1 MPDTSYFVVEAK
13 LSGKK
18 GYEKVVVLV
27 DGDRGISIDTC
38 AKITRSLSEELDALN
53 MFEGSYTLEV
63 SSPGVDYPLKS
74 ERQYVKNLGRLLN
87 IDLANGNS
95 VKGDLMKADHSGI
108 TLNMTKGKKQEKEEL
123 FIPYSDIKKS
133 KVLVTFK

>member
-1 MPDTSYFVVEAK
+1 MPDASYYVVEAK

-18 GYEKVVVLV
+18 EYKKVVVLV
-27 DGDRGISIDTC
+27 DGDSGISIDTC

-53 MFEGSYTLEV
+53 MFEGSFTLEV

-87 IDLANGNS
+87 IDHVNGNS
-95 VKGDLMKADHSGI
+95 IKGDLMEADHSGI
-108 TLNMTKGKKQEKEEL
+108 TLNMSKGKKQEKEEL
-123 FIPYSDIKKS
+123 VIPYSDIKKS